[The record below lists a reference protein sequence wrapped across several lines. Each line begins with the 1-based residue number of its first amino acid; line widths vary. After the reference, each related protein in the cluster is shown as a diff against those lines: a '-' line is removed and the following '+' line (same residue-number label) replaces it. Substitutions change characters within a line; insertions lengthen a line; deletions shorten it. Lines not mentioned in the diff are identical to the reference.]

1 MSVKEYRFFGQVQE
15 VNDIGETTDAGWSV
29 FCTWVKQED
38 YARLKAEVERLR
50 KAGDALYENHLE
62 GMQIVGWEVEDCP
75 LMMAWNAAKEGKQ
88 S

>member
-38 YARLKAEVERLR
+38 YARLQAENERLR
-50 KAGDALYENHLE
+50 RAGDAMADALNGDYNYKLDC
-62 GMQIVGWEVEDCP
+62 VE
-75 LMMAWNAAKEGKQ
+75 AWNAAKEGKQ

>member
-38 YARLKAEVERLR
+38 YARLQAEVERLT
-50 KAGDALYENHLE
+50 KAGDIMLLALWLGVDEYSKEQKE
-62 GMQIVGWEVEDCP
+62 KAEQ
-75 LMMAWNAAKEGKQ
+75 AWNEAKEGKQ